1 MKKVGLFFLGW
12 AALAIFSASGTAAL
26 AQQADPPLVVRQLK
40 PDVYWTEGGN
50 GGNTGIIIGK
60 TGVIVV
66 DAKGSAGSA
75 KQVLAEIAKL
85 TPKPVTHVILTH
97 SDGDHVNGLAGFP
110 LGLTIIAH
118 EGDKKEQE
126 AALAAGGPGAPPADH
141 QPTMVVTKT
150 HEALTLDGV
159 KVELYHWAP
168 AHTSGDLVIY
178 LPEQKIV
185 FGGDVIAT
193 NRPDPRVHQEKNGS
207 SEGLITTMKNI
218 GDLDADT
225 FVPGHGGIQ
234 TKAFVQDRAK
244 KLEEKRK
251 TIAAMV
257 KQGKSLEEIKAA
269 VGDNSPP
276 PPAGGAAAPAA
287 PSFTETVYAEL
298 TKK

>member
-1 MKKVGLFFLGW
+1 MKKLGILRLGLTAVAGLCICSTP
-12 AALAIFSASGTAAL
+12 AI
-26 AQQADPPLVVRQLK
+26 AQQQDPPLVVRQLK

-66 DAKGSAGSA
+66 DAKGSANSA
-75 KQVLAEIAKL
+75 KAVLAEIAKL

-110 LGLTIIAH
+110 MGLTIIAH
-118 EGDKKEQE
+118 EGNKKEQE
-126 AALAAGGPGAPPADH
+126 AALAAGGSGAPPADH

-150 HEALTLDGV
+150 QMTQMLDGV
-159 KVELYHWAP
+159 KVELFHWAP
-168 AHTSGDLVIY
+168 AHTSGDLVVY

-185 FGGDVIAT
+185 FGGDVFAT
-193 NRPDPRVHQEKNGS
+193 NRPDPRVHMEKNGS
-207 SEGLITTMKNI
+207 SEGIIATMK
-218 GDLDADT
+218 GVGALDVDT
-225 FVPGHGGIQ
+225 IVPGHGGVQ
-234 TKAFVQDRAK
+234 TKAFVLERAK

-257 KQGKSLEEIKAA
+257 KQGKSLDEIKTA
-269 VGDNSPP
+269 VGDAPGP
-276 PPAGGAAAPAA
+276 APAGGAAAPAA
-287 PSFTETVYAEL
+287 PSFTESVYTEL